1 MDVPEG
7 RVRRARPGRT
17 VGITPPMNT
26 MEVNKIIA
34 SILTAGI
41 LFMVTGIIGD
51 ALVHPRRLHE
61 SVLKIDTG
69 ATPTGSAPAAPAAA
83 EVEPVSPLLAKADP
97 ENGQKIARRA
107 CGACH
112 TFDQGGRTAV
122 GPNLYGIVGRDHA
135 SVAGFNYSQAMAAKK
150 GSPWTYE
157 EINKFITHPRVY
169 APGTRMAFAG
179 LSNPQQRADLIAFLR
194 TLAADPQPLP

>member
-1 MDVPEG
+1 
-7 RVRRARPGRT
+7 
-17 VGITPPMNT
+17 MNT

-51 ALVHPRRLHE
+51 ALVHPKRLYE
-61 SVLKIDTG
+61 SVLKIETG
-69 ATPTGSAPAAPAAA
+69 AAPAGAPAASAAR
-83 EVEPVSPLLAKADP
+83 EVAPVSPLLASANP
-97 ENGQKIARRA
+97 ENGQAIARRA

-112 TFDQGGRTAV
+112 TFDQGGRNAV

-135 SVAGFNYSQAMAAKK
+135 AVAGFNYSQAMVAKK

-157 EINKFITHPRVY
+157 EINKFIAHPRDY
-169 APGTRMAFAG
+169 APGTRMAYAG

-194 TLAADPQPLP
+194 TLAAEPQPLP